1 MNAIIFLA
9 KHKEAVEFA
18 MATQSLAPSNPE
30 VTAQLECKKKACCRY
45 LLERLWWI
53 GFIKA
58 GIFLNPIVRPI
69 NYPAFYEWGTR
80 SNLIYTDKDIDEIRV
95 EWAKHVLKFPEN

>member
-1 MNAIIFLA
+1 
-9 KHKEAVEFA
+9 
-18 MATQSLAPSNPE
+18 MAAQSLAPSNPE
-30 VTAQLECKKKACCRY
+30 VTAQLESVKRKLAAGYRY

-80 SNLIYTDKDIDEIRV
+80 SNLVYTDKDIDEIRA